1 MTAQAVY
8 LPWGISRIIHA
19 HSHIAEIYGH
29 VTGLP
34 RNELGMKAKA
44 RVRTRL
50 VAPQTLP
57 SKWR

>member
-1 MTAQAVY
+1 MTVLAVN

-19 HSHIAEIYGH
+19 QSIAEIYGH

-34 RNELGMKAKA
+34 RNELGIKGKP
-44 RVRTRL
+44 RVRMRPA
-50 VAPQTLP
+50 APQTLP

>member
-1 MTAQAVY
+1 MTALAVY

-19 HSHIAEIYGH
+19 HSHVAEIYGH

-34 RNELGMKAKA
+34 RNELGIKEKP
-44 RVRTRL
+44 RVRMRPA
-50 VAPQTLP
+50 APQTLP